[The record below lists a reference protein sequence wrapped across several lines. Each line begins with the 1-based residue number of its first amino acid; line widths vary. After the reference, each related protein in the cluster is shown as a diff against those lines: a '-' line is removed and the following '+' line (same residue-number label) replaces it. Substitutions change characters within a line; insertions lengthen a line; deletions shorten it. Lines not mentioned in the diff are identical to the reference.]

1 VSTLGQPTTP
11 KWREEVNRRLAEHKN
26 RKAVP
31 TEPSAPAQTGTP
43 GSSRA
48 AKAAARVA
56 ARYANAPS
64 YSEMQAEEARIA
76 VRAAEIATQV
86 ALEAQSVAESALAE
100 LHAASEDRLPG
111 ELLAFPAE
119 TAIPA
124 PTPQPAPQPNPDAN
138 PEWNWTGDQLA
149 PEPFAEQIAEPL
161 AKASAPEPVALA
173 APASV
178 PQPAPELPA
187 GPVTSAKDSSGNLLH
202 IRWEPDMPLR
212 EAEPAEEPFELATED
227 WFTPA
232 DSAQHQ
238 QEPAE
243 IEALPIHA
251 NVIHFPR
258 ELVATRRMR
267 PRLAEGAEAQ
277 VQPGTQ
283 LSIFEVDPSSIQI
296 GAIETET
303 PAPSFEPNL
312 PEQPVAA
319 SPVQQAVAANS
330 VSHPVSWTTAEWHGM
345 KLGAQAEPAHARFA
359 APRNTLA
366 LAPLSRRLLAGIV
379 DFSLVAAIAAFVW
392 ITLALGA
399 AQPLQPRAAEL
410 LGAGAFAVAGMIY
423 HAFFCLLSL
432 RTPGMRYAGLSLC
445 TLDDTIPSARQ
456 MRRRFGAMILS
467 TLPLGLGMVWSI
479 FDEDRLSWHDR
490 YSQTYL
496 RHT

>member
-1 VSTLGQPTTP
+1 
-11 KWREEVNRRLAEHKN
+11 
-26 RKAVP
+26 
-31 TEPSAPAQTGTP
+31 
-43 GSSRA
+43 
-48 AKAAARVA
+48 
-56 ARYANAPS
+56 
-64 YSEMQAEEARIA
+64 MQAEEARIA

-86 ALEAQSVAESALAE
+86 ALEAQSVAESALAG

-124 PTPQPAPQPNPDAN
+124 PTLQPASQPNPDAN

-149 PEPFAEQIAEPL
+149 PQPVAQQIAEPL
-161 AKASAPEPVALA
+161 AQASAPEPATLA
-173 APASV
+173 APASL
-178 PQPAPELPA
+178 PQPALEPPA

-212 EAEPAEEPFELATED
+212 EAEPAGDPFELAPED

-232 DSAQHQ
+232 DPARHQ

-267 PRLAEGAEAQ
+267 PRLAEGAEAHA
-277 VQPGTQ
+277 QPGAQ

-296 GAIETET
+296 GAVETDAA
-303 PAPSFEPNL
+303 APGFEPNL
-312 PEQPVAA
+312 PAQTVAA
-319 SPVQQAVAANS
+319 SSATQVVAAHPVANS
-330 VSHPVSWTTAEWHGM
+330 VSWTTAEWHGM
-345 KLGAQAEPAHARFA
+345 KLDAHAAPAHATFA
-359 APRNTLA
+359 QARNPLA

-399 AQPLQPRAAEL
+399 STPLQPRAAEL
-410 LGAGAFAVAGMIY
+410 LGAGVFAIAGMIY

-456 MRRRFGAMILS
+456 MRRRYGAMILS

-496 RHT
+496 RHI